1 MPALIDRYYQVSDQ
15 SRELFHLLECLGYV
29 AAAYGDAFALP
40 LFHRCIKIIY
50 GNLQE
55 SVAAVNNEG
64 LDFLIINLDLLSA
77 IDPAKS
83 DGLVVSA
90 EPRFFNLLYYCMT
103 DPNNE
108 VRQ

>member
-1 MPALIDRYYQVSDQ
+1 
-15 SRELFHLLECLGYV
+15 
-29 AAAYGDAFALP
+29 
-40 LFHRCIKIIY
+40 
-50 GNLQE
+50 
-55 SVAAVNNEG
+55 VAAVNNEG
-64 LDFLIINLDLLSA
+64 LDFLIISLDLLSA

-90 EPRFFNLLYYCMT
+90 EPRFFNLLCYCMT